1 MQKRHSF
8 PRHVDS
14 KHIHIYLSGNMCFLF
29 FFPHNFGAERG
40 QCPHESQGPKSV
52 KDDASVQAALD
63 SRRLFVAGWG
73 LSYHS
78 HQHASF
84 IPDILDVPVSFP
96 GIVFGHV

>member
-1 MQKRHSF
+1 M
-8 PRHVDS
+8 
-14 KHIHIYLSGNMCFLF
+14 
-29 FFPHNFGAERG
+29 
-40 QCPHESQGPKSV
+40 

-78 HQHASF
+78 HQHASS

-96 GIVFGHV
+96 GFVFRHV